1 MNSAARTRVCHWIA
15 AAALTAAAPLCL
27 AATYKWV
34 DEKGVV
40 HYSDTPPAGKPGQK
54 LNIAPPPPLD
64 SQAPQRS
71 RSWQEQ
77 LQDSNERRHQEEKQ
91 QMEARQKAR
100 EAEQKCLRARSALD
114 SLQRDRPLYRVDQQG
129 ERVFMEDAER
139 RRLAESWQQ
148 QADAHCK

>member
-1 MNSAARTRVCHWIA
+1 MKPWLLLSW
-15 AAALTAAAPLCL
+15 LLLPL
-27 AATYKWV
+27 AAGAQGLYKWV

-91 QMEARQKAR
+91 QMEARQKVR

>member
-1 MNSAARTRVCHWIA
+1 MKPWLLLSW
-15 AAALTAAAPLCL
+15 LLLPL
-27 AATYKWV
+27 AAGAQGLYKWV

>member
-1 MNSAARTRVCHWIA
+1 MKPWLLLSW
-15 AAALTAAAPLCL
+15 LLLPL
-27 AATYKWV
+27 AAGAQGLYKWV

-139 RRLAESWQQ
+139 RRLTESWQQ